1 MTPSRIMVVEDER
14 IVAMHI
20 RQQLE
25 KLGYE
30 VPAVVASGDQALRS
44 IDKER
49 PDLILMDIRIDGP
62 MDGIETALRVPPEY
76 RIPVIYLTAYSE
88 EATLNRAKATAPH
101 GYLLKPFSEREL
113 HATIQMALERNKADK
128 AREVQEEQLH
138 QAQKLEAIGQLAG
151 GVAHDFNNL
160 LAVIQGNLELM
171 QELAPSPELL
181 EMISDALRAA
191 SRGTS
196 LTQQLLSYSRR
207 QPLMPQILEIPTL
220 VTELSSLLRR
230 LLGETIDIQTH
241 IPDRIWKIRADQNQL
256 ENALI
261 NLAVNARDA
270 MPDGG
275 VLRIEGANREIT
287 GPQPELSG
295 DIAQG
300 RYASVMMT
308 DTGIGMPQDVMRRA
322 LEPFFTTKP
331 QGKGTG
337 LGLSQVFGFVRQSHG
352 AMQIKSVPGAGTEVE
367 MLFPAVDGPTS
378 ELKPRA
384 SVMDLPVA
392 VAGECILLVED
403 DEMVRSLVG
412 RILAS
417 LGYDT
422 IEAEEGHEACRI
434 LDGTGRIDLMITD
447 LVLPKGMNGAVLA
460 REAKARRPGCKIL
473 FMSGYAAD
481 TVQQADDMSN
491 DFDLIQKPF
500 SKMELANKI
509 QAILH
514 GN

>member
-14 IVAMHI
+14 IVALHI

-30 VPAVVASGDQALRS
+30 VPSVVSSGEQALQS

-49 PDLILMDIRIDGP
+49 PDLILMDIRIDGSI
-62 MDGIETALRVPPEY
+62 DGIETASRVPPEY
-76 RIPVIYLTAYSE
+76 KIPVVYLTAYSE
-88 EATLNRAKATAPH
+88 EATLNRAKTTTPH

-113 HATIQMALERNKADK
+113 HATIQMALERNKAEK
-128 AREVQEEQLH
+128 AREAQEEQLH

-171 QELAPSPELL
+171 QERAPTPEMS
-181 EMISDALRAA
+181 EMIGDALKAA

-207 QPLMPQILEIPTL
+207 QPLMPQILELPNL
-220 VTELSSLLRR
+220 VTELTSLLRR
-230 LLGETIDIQTH
+230 LLGETIEIQTRL
-241 IPDRIWKIRADQNQL
+241 PDRMWKIRADQHQL
-256 ENALI
+256 ESALI

-270 MPDGG
+270 MPNGG
-275 VLRIEGANREIT
+275 TLSIEGSNAEID
-287 GPQPELSG
+287 GPRPDLAGEVT
-295 DIAQG
+295 QG
-300 RYASVMMT
+300 RYASVT
-308 DTGIGMPQDVMRRA
+308 VSDTGTGMPEEVKERA

-337 LGLSQVFGFVRQSHG
+337 LGLSQVFGFVRQSRG
-352 AMQIKSVPGAGTEVE
+352 AMQIISTSGQGTKIEL
-367 MLFPAVDGPTS
+367 LFPAVDGPAS
-378 ELKPRA
+378 ELKPRISA
-384 SVMDLPVA
+384 AEIPMA
-392 VAGECILLVED
+392 HAGECILLVED
-403 DEMVRSLVG
+403 DEMVRSLVV
-412 RILAS
+412 RILSS
-417 LGYDT
+417 LGYQT
-422 IEAEEGHEACRI
+422 VEAEEGHEACKI
-434 LDGTGRIDLMITD
+434 IEGPARIDLMITD

-460 REAKARRPGCKIL
+460 REAREHRPGIKIL

-481 TVQQADDMSN
+481 TIQQADDMS
-491 DFDLIQKPF
+491 DSFELIQKPF
-500 SKMELANKI
+500 TKTALANKI
-509 QAILH
+509 QAVLH

>member
-30 VPAVVASGDQALRS
+30 VPVVVASGEQALRS
-44 IDKER
+44 IDKDR
-49 PDLILMDIRIDGP
+49 PDLILMDIRIDGSI
-62 MDGIETALRVPPEY
+62 DGIETASRVPPEY
-76 RIPVIYLTAYSE
+76 KIPVIYLTAYSE
-88 EATLNRAKATAPH
+88 EATLSRARTTTPH

-113 HATIQMALERNKADK
+113 HATIQMALERNKAEK
-128 AREVQEEQLH
+128 AREAQEEQLH

-171 QELAPSPELL
+171 QERAPSPELS
-181 EMISDALRAA
+181 EMIGDALKAA

-207 QPLMPQILEIPTL
+207 QPLMPRILEIPSI
-220 VTELSSLLRR
+220 VEELSALLRR
-230 LLGETIDIQTH
+230 LLGETIEIQTRM
-241 IPDRIWKIRADQNQL
+241 PDHMWKIRADQIQL

-275 VLRIEGANREIT
+275 TVEIAGANTEIS
-287 GPQPELSG
+287 GPRPDLSG
-295 DIAQG
+295 DITQG
-300 RYASVMMT
+300 RYASISVS
-308 DTGIGMPQDVMRRA
+308 DTGTGMPEDVVEHA

-352 AMQIKSVPGAGTEVE
+352 AMQIRSTPGAGTIVE
-367 MLFPAVDGPTS
+367 LLFPAVEGAS
-378 ELKPRA
+378 EMKPRI
-384 SVMDLPVA
+384 SVMDLPLA
-392 VAGECILLVED
+392 KAGECIMLVED

-412 RILAS
+412 RILTS
-417 LGYDT
+417 LGYET
-422 IEAEEGHEACRI
+422 IEAEEGHEALQIIEGNRS
-434 LDGTGRIDLMITD
+434 IDLMITD
-447 LVLPKGMNGAVLA
+447 LVLPKGINGAVLA
-460 REAKARRPGCKIL
+460 REAQLHRPGLKVL
-473 FMSGYAAD
+473 FMSGYAAETLQHAED
-481 TVQQADDMSN
+481 MAAD
-491 DFDLIQKPF
+491 FELIQKPF
-500 SKMELANKI
+500 TKMALANKI

>member
-30 VPAVVASGDQALRS
+30 VPAVVASGDQALQS

-49 PDLILMDIRIDGP
+49 PDLILMDIRIDGNI
-62 MDGIETALRVPPEY
+62 DGIETASRVPPEY
-76 RIPVIYLTAYSE
+76 KIPVIYLTAYSE
-88 EATLNRAKATAPH
+88 EATLSRAKTTTPH

-113 HATIQMALERNKADK
+113 HATIQMALERNKADR
-128 AREVQEEQLH
+128 AREIQEEQLH

-171 QELAPSPELL
+171 QEHAPSPELS
-181 EMISDALRAA
+181 EMISDALKAA
-191 SRGTS
+191 SRGTT

-207 QPLMPQILEIPTL
+207 QPLMPRILEIPAL
-220 VTELSSLLRR
+220 VTELTSLLRR
-230 LLGETIDIQTH
+230 LLGETIDIQAH
-241 IPDRIWKIRADQNQL
+241 IPDQIWKIRADQNQL

-275 VLRIEGANREIT
+275 ILRIEGANRDIA
-287 GPQPELSG
+287 GPSPEFSG
-295 DIAQG
+295 DITQG
-300 RYASVMMT
+300 RYASVT
-308 DTGIGMPQDVMRRA
+308 ISDTGVGMPEEVMQKA

-352 AMQIKSVPGAGTEVE
+352 AMQIKSTPGAGTEVE
-367 MLFPAVDGPTS
+367 MLFPAVDGPAS
-378 ELKPRA
+378 DLKPRP
-384 SVMDLPVA
+384 SILELPVA

-403 DEMVRSLVG
+403 DPMVRNLVG

-417 LGYDT
+417 LGYGA

-434 LDGTGRIDLMITD
+434 LEGPARIDLMITD

-460 REAKARRPGCKIL
+460 REAKARRPGCKVL

-481 TVQQADDMSN
+481 TIQQADDMAPE
-491 DFDLIQKPF
+491 FELIQKPF
-500 SKMELANKI
+500 TKLALANKI
-509 QAILH
+509 KAVLH